1 MGVTSKAS
9 FSEISKS
16 HYLFSTFN
24 YFRLR
29 KLIDEKPYFL
39 KVRLGDFFEV
49 ISGFAFSSK
58 DYTDEGVLVCRIGDI
73 SKTNELLVGEMLR
86 LPEEYFEQYE
96 KYRVQKDD
104 ILIGLTGDGKYFK
117 TCLVELDEPEILLNQ
132 RVGILRLKKG
142 VSDIAIK
149 FIAHLFNIDE
159 VQNQIR
165 IVAMGKTQKNVSP
178 FDILN
183 VKIPNVDYSK
193 QNELLEKIKP
203 LELEISNLKNSK
215 LQPVNIIN
223 QVFGEAFGFSGDF
236 YKEFGKGMTAGTQQS
251 NPKEKSIYK
260 VPFSHIAKS
269 NIVRVSSRFHN
280 PKMQFLNERLH
291 SKSTLRIKNILTEKA
306 HRGASP
312 QYDTD
317 GEIPVI
323 KTAHLKNGYVE
334 VSEDEFVNEAFY
346 KKSIRSQVF
355 ENDVLIASTGKVS
368 LGKVDIV
375 LSDQNFV
382 VDGHITILRINQDL
396 YNPLFLTYFLRSIL
410 GTYQIERDFTGATNQ
425 IELYTSEIENFDIP
439 NFTLEQ
445 QAEIVE
451 KIKSQLDE
459 QTIIDRLIEEK
470 QQSINKI
477 IEDAIKLEQN

>member
-117 TCLVELDEPEILLNQ
+117 TCLVEIDEPEILLNQ

-183 VKIPNVDYSK
+183 VKIPNVDYTK
-193 QNELLEKIKP
+193 QNELLENIKP
-203 LELEISNLKNSK
+203 LETEIAELKNSK
-215 LQPVNIIN
+215 LQAVNIIN
-223 QVFGEAFGFSGDF
+223 QVFGEAL
-236 YKEFGKGMTAGTQQS
+236 EFDWSTFETIKR
-251 NPKEKSIYK
+251 EKTYTSSISK
-260 VPFSHIAKS
+260 FAN
-269 NIVRVSSRFHN
+269 NIDCRMGIRFHN
-280 PKMQFLNERLH
+280 KAGAYIQAFLE
-291 SKSTLRIKNILTEKA
+291 SKTNKKIKDYISEPIVL
-306 HRGASP
+306 GSGVSP
-312 QYDTD
+312 SDYDDD
-317 GEIPVI
+317 GEYFYIAMSNI
-323 KTAHLKNGYVE
+323 KTWAFDPEDCKK
-334 VSEDEFVNEAFY
+334 VSESYAASNLNKTV
-346 KKSIRSQVF
+346 KKGDILLARSG
-355 ENDVLIASTGKVS
+355 EGTIGKVA
-368 LGKVDIV
+368 LIEDEDI
-375 LSDQNFV
+375 NGIFA
-382 VDGHITILRINQDL
+382 
-396 YNPLFLTYFLRSIL
+396 
-410 GTYQIERDFTGATNQ
+410 DFTQRIRLTGFDPLCAYYYMRSDFFQYLVYTHKKGLGNNTNIFPSQ
-425 IELYTSEIENFDIP
+425 IKEFPIP
-439 NFTLEQ
+439 DWDETK

-451 KIKSQLDE
+451 KIKIQLDE
-459 QTIIDRLIEEK
+459 QKVIDRQIEEK
-470 QQSINKI
+470 QQAINKI
-477 IEDAIKLEQN
+477 IEDAIKQEQN

>member
-39 KVRLGDFFEV
+39 NVRLGDFFEI

-58 DYTDEGVLVCRIGDI
+58 NYTDEGVLVCRIGDI

-96 KYRVQKDD
+96 KYRVRKDD

-117 TCLVELDEPEILLNQ
+117 TCLVEIDEPEILLNQ

-183 VKIPNVDYSK
+183 VKIPNVDYTK

-215 LQPVNIIN
+215 LQTVNVIN
-223 QVFGEAFGFSGDF
+223 QAFGEAL
-236 YKEFGKGMTAGTQQS
+236 EFDWSAFETIKR
-251 NPKEKSIYK
+251 EKTYTSSISK
-260 VPFSHIAKS
+260 FAN
-269 NIVRVSSRFHN
+269 NIDCRMGIRFHN
-280 PKMQFLNERLH
+280 KAGAYIQSFLE
-291 SKSTLRIKNILTEKA
+291 SKTNKKIKDYISENIVLGKSV
-306 HRGASP
+306 SP
-312 QYDTD
+312 SDYEED
-317 GEIPVI
+317 GEYFYIAMSNI
-323 KTAHLKNGYVE
+323 KTWAFDPEDCKK
-334 VSEDEFVNEAFY
+334 VSESYAASNLNKTV
-346 KKSIRSQVF
+346 KKGDILLARSG
-355 ENDVLIASTGKVS
+355 EGTIGKVA
-368 LGKVDIV
+368 LIEDEDI
-375 LSDQNFV
+375 N
-382 VDGHITILRINQDL
+382 GICA
-396 YNPLFLTYFLRSIL
+396 
-410 GTYQIERDFTGATNQ
+410 DFTQRIRLTGFDPLCAYYYMRSDLFQYLVYTHKKGLGNNTNIFPSQ
-425 IELYTSEIENFDIP
+425 IKEFPIP
-439 NFTLEQ
+439 DWDETK

-451 KIKSQLDE
+451 KIKTQLDE
-459 QTIIDRLIEEK
+459 QKVIDRQIEEK
-470 QQSINKI
+470 QQAINKI
-477 IEDAIKLEQN
+477 IESVIYSETST